1 MEINKEDSRLLA
13 KLYSKE
19 LEEGERVSIVYS
31 KRAKVYLV
39 VIERKDSS
47 IEYIDYFL
55 KRYSKEEIGELV
67 ERREV
72 E

>member
-1 MEINKEDSRLLA
+1 MDLSKEDSRLLA

-19 LEEGERVSIVYS
+19 LEEGERVSIAYS

-39 VIERKDSS
+39 VIKRNSGD

-55 KRYSKEEIGELV
+55 KEYSKEEVGELV
-67 ERREV
+67 ERKEV

>member
-1 MEINKEDSRLLA
+1 MKINKKDSRILA

-19 LEEGERVSIVYS
+19 LGEEERVSIVYS

-39 VIERKDSS
+39 VIEREDNT

-55 KRYSKEEIGELV
+55 KEYSKEEVGELV

-72 E
+72 D